1 MAGKFSSKSLAFVA
15 LMAALGNVLSFLS
28 MQLAPIAPSIPVGQG
43 SVSLAFDL
51 SHLTTFVAAIFG
63 GPIVG
68 GFTGLIGGFV
78 AAFEFGF
85 SKGNV
90 ITGIGLPIGK
100 ALTGVTA
107 GLLFSR
113 IDIVSRKYAP
123 IIGTALSYIPEAI
136 FTVFL
141 FVYVL
146 PPFLGMPVFVAQAV
160 VTQIIVKAYVE
171 MVVMGLILVG
181 FMSNAGFV
189 ASCRAMFPGG
199 RSLGDEAQKPES
211 SG

>member
-1 MAGKFSSKSLAFVA
+1 MAGKFNSRSLAFVA

-28 MQLAPIAPSIPVGQG
+28 IQMTPIAPSIPFGQG

-51 SHLTTFVAAIFG
+51 SHLTTFIAAIFG
-63 GPIVG
+63 GPVIG

-100 ALTGVTA
+100 ALTGVFA
-107 GLLFSR
+107 GLLCSRIGIFSR
-113 IDIVSRKYAP
+113 RFAP
-123 IIGTALSYIPEAI
+123 IIGTALSYVPEAI
-136 FTVFL
+136 FTYFL

-146 PPFLGMPVFVAQAV
+146 PPFLGMPVFVAEVV
-160 VTQIIVKAYVE
+160 VTQIIVKAYIE
-171 MVVMGLILVG
+171 MVVMGLILVA
-181 FMSNAGFV
+181 FMTNRGFV
-189 ASCRAMFPGG
+189 ASCRAMFAGKQSPV
-199 RSLGDEAQKPES
+199 DEARKPGF